1 VNTLRNL
8 PLSVLDSQVQTTQY
22 ADPPAL
28 HVLAKPFA
36 HSRSHSEINPI
47 LGSVL
52 PSQVGG
58 SVRTVLMGALWSR
71 VRSHQKSGAAVSCSS
86 YNTQVLLVL
95 EGIEYYQLAA
105 ALV

>member
-1 VNTLRNL
+1 MNRLRNL
-8 PLSVLDSQVQTTQY
+8 PLSVLDSQVQATQY

-28 HVLAKPFA
+28 HILAKPFA
-36 HSRSHSEINPI
+36 HSRSHSEVNPD

-52 PSQVGG
+52 PSKVGG
-58 SVRTVLMGALWSR
+58 IMRTVLMGALWSS
-71 VRSHQKSGAAVSCSS
+71 VKSHQKSGAAVSCNS